1 MAPKDGTG
9 RLPCL
14 RDARR
19 ASRRF
24 EVSFREK
31 EEVMSKKRTIEVFSA
46 GCAVC
51 QDTIDLVNSIACPS
65 CEVTVLEIKDPA
77 VAQRAR
83 TLGIRTPLCRR

>member
-1 MAPKDGTG
+1 
-9 RLPCL
+9 
-14 RDARR
+14 
-19 ASRRF
+19 
-24 EVSFREK
+24 
-31 EEVMSKKRTIEVFSA
+31 MSKKRTIEVFSA